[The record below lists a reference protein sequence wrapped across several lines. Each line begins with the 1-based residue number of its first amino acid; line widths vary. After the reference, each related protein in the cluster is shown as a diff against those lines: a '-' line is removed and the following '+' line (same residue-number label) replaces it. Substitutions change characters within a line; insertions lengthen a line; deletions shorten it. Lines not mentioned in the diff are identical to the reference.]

1 MVKPLDGVRIV
12 EISQVYS
19 LPFAGMMLAEL
30 GADVIKVENPRS
42 PEVMR
47 RGAWIRGGIPAAFL
61 NLNRGKRFV
70 GIDATTDDGRHVLA
84 ELVASADVLMDNLR
98 PGKMEKLG
106 LGWDALQAKHP
117 QLISASVTGFGDDG
131 PMAHL
136 PCYDFVV
143 QAMVGM
149 VEFQKEPTTGAI
161 DLVRHFVVDKAVAHS
176 VVEGVLAALLLRAR
190 TGRGDR
196 MSVNMLDVGAHF
208 LWPDGMI
215 PQTFV
220 DEVAYGIRD
229 GAAMQVFATTD
240 GAVVMMPP
248 LHPWVEF
255 CAATNQLHL
264 ADDQRFTDR
273 RQLIHNIDLMME
285 LAGKAIA
292 VMSTAEV
299 LARCAEFDI
308 AVARV
313 DSREDLFNNAQAVWN
328 ETIGE
333 HDIANVGRARLPR
346 PPWRFAEADVSTT
359 TRVGLL
365 GCDTEAVLRELGYD
379 DERLAALTVS
389 QAVAFAT

>member
-47 RGAWIRGGIPAAFL
+47 LGGWISGGIPAAFL
-61 NLNRGKRFV
+61 NLNRGKRFLGV
-70 GIDATTDDGRHVLA
+70 DGTTDDGRAVLA
-84 ELVASADVLMDNLR
+84 DLVATSDVVIDNLR
-98 PGKMEKLG
+98 PGKMEKIG
-106 LGWDALQAKHP
+106 LGWEALHAKHP
-117 QLISASVTGFGDDG
+117 RLISGSVTGFGDDG

-149 VEFQKEPTTGAI
+149 VEFQKDPSTGTI
-161 DLVRHFVVDKAVAHS
+161 DLVRHFVVDKSVAHL
-176 VVEGVLAALLLRAR
+176 VVEGVLASLLLRAR

-196 MSVNMLDVGAHF
+196 VSVNMLDAGAHF

-220 DEVAYGIRD
+220 NEVVFAIRD
-229 GAAMQVFATTD
+229 GAAMRVYPTTD

-248 LHPWVEF
+248 LHGWAELCF
-255 CAATNQLHL
+255 ATNQPHR
-264 ADDQRFTDR
+264 ADDERFTDR
-273 RQLIHNIDLMME
+273 RQMVNNIDLVMDIVGE
-285 LAGKAIA
+285 GLA
-292 VMSTAEV
+292 VMSTAEA

-308 AVARV
+308 ATARV
-313 DSREDLFNNAQAVWN
+313 DTRSELLNNRQAMWN
-328 ETIGE
+328 KTVGE
-333 HDIANVGRARLPR
+333 HDIPDVGRARIPR
-346 PPWRFAEADVSTT
+346 PPWRFDDAEVTT
-359 TRVGLL
+359 VTRIGRL
-365 GCDTEAVLRELGYD
+365 GSDTATVLRELGYD
-379 DERLAALTVS
+379 EPRIAGLAAS
-389 QAVAFAT
+389 GAVALG